1 MVSRRE
7 QPSRS
12 LATSH
17 TSLTPCPKADFAAAL
32 TPCLAL
38 VGGTGFK
45 IEERTEWMHAA
56 YLALDGVPADLV
68 KRGARAAMLKA
79 DHPSKIVPLI
89 MGEIADELALRRR
102 LYSNRPMIQHQPE
115 PEPKREPLTDEQRK
129 DVAELMAN
137 LARKMG
143 PKP

>member
-1 MVSRRE
+1 VSRPEPR
-7 QPSRS
+7 SHS

-17 TSLTPCPKADFAAAL
+17 TSLAPCPKSEFAAAL

-38 VGGTGFK
+38 VGGIGFK
-45 IEERTEWMHAA
+45 GDDRTEWLHAA

-89 MGEIADELALRRR
+89 MEEIASELALRRR
-102 LYSNRPMIQHQPE
+102 IHTSRPMIQRQPE
-115 PEPKREPLTDEQRK
+115 PEPVQELTEEQRQEI
-129 DVAELMAN
+129 AQIMAD
-137 LARKMG
+137 LSRKMG
-143 PKP
+143 PKT

>member
-1 MVSRRE
+1 MSRRE
-7 QPSRS
+7 QRSPS

-38 VGGTGFK
+38 VGGIGFK

-102 LYSNRPMIQHQPE
+102 LNTNRPMVQHQPE
-115 PEPKREPLTDEQRK
+115 PQTPQELTDEQRQE
-129 DVAELMAN
+129 VAEIMAN

-143 PKP
+143 PKT